1 MKLLAIL
8 NAIQYKY
15 YQKTAPVRTWRSRLC
30 SCPVVE
36 FARGNAYSTTRR
48 EAMASL
54 GSNLAALRIKL
65 AKMLPPQASA
75 VTNAHFEH
83 LRAQAMDRV
92 IKAGDH
98 APAFE
103 LPDGTG
109 KMVSSSALLSK
120 GPLVVSFTR
129 GSWCPY
135 CTEEVKALNLA
146 YEQFRAL
153 GAELVVISPQ
163 TQERAAKQTEA
174 MGLKFSLLSDEKNAT
189 AKAFGLAYQLPDDL
203 KDVYQHVFKIDLSR
217 INADTE
223 WTLPIPARIV
233 IDRQGVI
240 RDIKADPDYRYR
252 PEPSDTVEV
261 LRSL

>member
-1 MKLLAIL
+1 M
-8 NAIQYKY
+8 
-15 YQKTAPVRTWRSRLC
+15 T
-30 SCPVVE
+30 
-36 FARGNAYSTTRR
+36 
-48 EAMASL
+48 SL
-54 GSNLAALRIKL
+54 GSNLAALRIKF
-65 AKMLPPQASA
+65 AKMLPAAASA

-83 LRAQAMDRV
+83 LRATAMDG
-92 IKAGDH
+92 IKKVGDQ

-103 LPDGTG
+103 LRDGTG
-109 KMVSSSALLSK
+109 KVVSSSALLSK

-135 CTEEVKALNLA
+135 CTEEVKALNAA
-146 YEQFRAL
+146 YGQFRAL

-163 TQERAAKQTEA
+163 IQERTAKQTEA
-174 MGLKFSLLSDEKNAT
+174 MSLKFSVLSDEKSSI

-203 KDVYQHVFKIDLSR
+203 KDVYLHVFKTDLSR

-223 WTLPIPARIV
+223 WTLPIPARVV

-240 RDIKADPDYRYR
+240 CDIKADPDYRYR

>member
-1 MKLLAIL
+1 M
-8 NAIQYKY
+8 
-15 YQKTAPVRTWRSRLC
+15 T
-30 SCPVVE
+30 
-36 FARGNAYSTTRR
+36 
-48 EAMASL
+48 SL
-54 GSNLAALRIKL
+54 GANLAALRIKF
-65 AKMLPPQASA
+65 AKMLPATASA

-83 LRAQAMDRV
+83 LRATAMDGV
-92 IKAGDH
+92 KMVGDE

-103 LPDGTG
+103 LRDGTG
-109 KMVSSSALLSK
+109 KTVSSSALLSK

-135 CTEEVKALNLA
+135 CTEEVKALNGA
-146 YEQFRAL
+146 YEQFKAL

-174 MGLKFSLLSDEKNAT
+174 MGLKFSVLSDEKSAI
-189 AKAFGLAYQLPDDL
+189 AKAFGLAYPLPDDL
-203 KDVYQHVFKIDLSR
+203 KDVYLHVFKTDLSR

-223 WTLPIPARIV
+223 WTLPIPARVV

-252 PEPSDTVEV
+252 PEPSDTVEL

>member
-1 MKLLAIL
+1 MK
-8 NAIQYKY
+8 
-15 YQKTAPVRTWRSRLC
+15 
-30 SCPVVE
+30 
-36 FARGNAYSTTRR
+36 
-48 EAMASL
+48 SL
-54 GSNLAALRIKL
+54 GSNLAALRIKF
-65 AKMLPPQASA
+65 AKMLPAQASA

-83 LRAQAMDRV
+83 LRAQAMDEV
-92 IKAGDH
+92 KKVGDQ

-103 LPDGTG
+103 LADGTG
-109 KMVSSSALLSK
+109 KMVSSSTLLSK

-135 CTEEVKALNLA
+135 CTEEVKALNTA
-146 YEQFRAL
+146 YEQFTAL

-163 TQERAAKQTEA
+163 SQERAAKQTAA
-174 MGLKFSLLSDEKNAT
+174 MGLKFSLLSDEGNGT
-189 AKAFGLAYQLPDDL
+189 AKAFGLAYQLPDDV
-203 KDVYQHVFKIDLSR
+203 KDVYLHVFKVDLSR
-217 INADTE
+217 FNAGKD
-223 WTLPIPARIV
+223 WTLPIPARVV